1 MVLLYVVL
9 LQRCIMSDI
18 SGVTNRDDEGRYSWE
33 KNVVDVNNIDESFA
47 TARDLGY
54 TRLNYARVTAV
65 SSLDKYDSKDTFR
78 IQLQSNGKLTVSLKS
93 GDANKEKVL
102 DLSEYDK
109 KLEELKQKLDPI
121 GYAQEQIDKLKKE
134 EEADIFDD
142 NAPGMYMKIYM
153 VKNGKEVLIADSTAE
168 KGSELRENAEA
179 IMSGDYKAKK
189 GNYFIET
196 GYKEDAEVPKDG
208 TAYAIQVLQGSS
220 YKHDYV
226 LTESK
231 SADSKNEEITD
242 TKDLSLSSTATGA
255 YGVSTISG
263 AYAAQ
268 IIAQSGSGAANMLV
282 NGYLNV
288 ASLTADKANSSSAL
302 FSCLLDV

>member
-1 MVLLYVVL
+1 MNNFNFLKTIDKNLFDIISDAEHLYKDEYFE
-9 LQRCIMSDI
+9 QCIGQTRRFGEVI
-18 SGVTNRDDEGRYSWE
+18 C
-33 KNVVDVNNIDESFA
+33 KNVLGNMRTEEKTFDEMLSQLENIVRSLES
-47 TARDLGY
+47 G
-54 TRLNYARVTAV
+54 RVGLEDA
-65 SSLDKYDSKDTFR
+65 LKAYQEGMLLKKACEE
-78 IQLQSNGKLTVSLKS
+78 KL
-93 GDANKEKVL
+93 
-102 DLSEYDK
+102 
-109 KLEELKQKLDPI
+109 
-121 GYAQEQIDKLKKE
+121 AQAKEQIDKLKKE